1 MEGSYNHG
9 ENAYVCKSKMKS
21 DFDFGKYGR
30 QDRQIWG
37 LAETVATNMKYGL
50 CKIQTNIYILFL
62 QIEVF
67 FSLLFISFSYRMF
80 LLESFEF
87 VASNCLEIGDLVK
100 QQQQYE
106 QLWFN

>member
-1 MEGSYNHG
+1 MEGLYNHG
-9 ENAYVCKSKMKS
+9 ENAYVRKSKMKS

-62 QIEVF
+62 QICSF
-67 FSLLFISFSYRMF
+67 LFIIIHFSYRM
-80 LLESFEF
+80 LLLQSFEF